1 MGKTVRLEM
10 KHVRYVRGK
19 PQVRVRVPDDLRP
32 VLGMKERTQFVPEG
46 NTRDMKDAVAEIVG
60 AIKASFRKLRDEQAP
75 IAWEY
80 YTPKPNPYHSFG
92 GGQRLARRPV
102 GSAPARDSID
112 DETPE
117 PVKFETVL
125 ERWSIGKSEKEDQ
138 NTRREAERFTA
149 FVGYDDM
156 RRVSRKE
163 AVAYKDH
170 LVDMVRDEE
179 IASKTGD
186 NQLKRVKAVFS
197 YALAND
203 KIESNPFDKVR
214 FDIAVESEQREDF
227 TTDELR
233 RALAAAR
240 PEKNPMLK
248 WFQFLGVFT
257 GCRDSELTRGH
268 KDSVRQIEGVW
279 CFCVLKKYGLKTAN
293 SERTIP
299 LHPAIIEAGFLTYI
313 ASLPEG
319 STLFP
324 GYTEHN
330 IFYDLAAFYDR
341 LGIAKRFYSL
351 RHTVTTH
358 FRFRTDIDGD
368 VKNYLMAHGKKDA
381 HAKYGRYP
389 ADKLLPAIET
399 ILVP

>member
-1 MGKTVRLEM
+1 MGKVVRLEM
-10 KHVRYVRGK
+10 KHVRYVRGM
-19 PQVRVRVPDDLRP
+19 PQVRLRVPDDLRP
-32 VLGMKERTQFVPEG
+32 ILGKKEITQFVPPG
-46 NTRDMKDAVAEIVG
+46 GTREMKDQVAEIVG
-60 AIKASFRKLRDEQAP
+60 AMKASFRSLRNESVEIEGRAKGYVRELQSLADRINARN
-75 IAWEY
+75 AA
-80 YTPKPNPYHSFG
+80 
-92 GGQRLARRPV
+92 QRAALLRYQL
-102 GSAPARDSID
+102 S

-117 PVKFETVL
+117 PIKFESVL
-125 ERWSIGKSEKEDQ
+125 GRWSIGKSEKEDQ

-179 IASKTGD
+179 ISSKTGD
-186 NQLKRVKAVFS
+186 NQLKRLKAIFS
-197 YALAND
+197 YALSND
-203 KIESNPFDKVR
+203 KIDSNPFDKVR

-227 TTDELR
+227 TVEEMR

-240 PEKNPMLK
+240 SEKNSMLR

-257 GCRDSELTRGH
+257 GCRDSELTRAH
-268 KDSVRQIEGVW
+268 TDSVRQIEGVW

-299 LHPAIIEAGFLTYI
+299 LHPVVIEAGFLAYV

-319 STLFP
+319 SVLFP

-330 IFYDLAAFYDR
+330 IFHDLAAFYDR

-399 ILVP
+399 IPVP

>member
-1 MGKTVRLEM
+1 MGKVVRLEM
-10 KHVRYVRGK
+10 KHVRYVRGM
-19 PQVRVRVPDDLRP
+19 PQVRIRVPDDLRP
-32 VLGMKERTQFVPEG
+32 ILGVKERTQFVPLG
-46 NTRDMKDAVAEIVG
+46 NARDMKDAVAEIVG
-60 AIKASFRKLRDEQAP
+60 AIKAGFREVRNAEAATAQRAKGYVRELQSLADRIKARNQAQRASFLRYQLSDEM
-75 IAWEY
+75 
-80 YTPKPNPYHSFG
+80 
-92 GGQRLARRPV
+92 
-102 GSAPARDSID
+102 
-112 DETPE
+112 PE
-117 PVKFETVL
+117 PVSFASVID
-125 ERWSIGKSEKEDQ
+125 RWLIGKSEAEIK

-149 FVGYDDM
+149 FVGYDNM
-156 RRVSRKE
+156 RRVTRKE

-186 NQLKRVKAVFS
+186 NQLKRLKAVFS
-197 YALAND
+197 YALSND
-203 KIESNPFDKVR
+203 KIESDPFDKVR

-227 TTDELR
+227 TPDEMR

-240 PEKNPMLK
+240 TERNPMLR

-257 GCRDSELTRGH
+257 GCRDSELTRAH
-268 KDSVRQIEGVW
+268 TDSVRQIEGVW

-299 LHPAIIEAGFLTYI
+299 LHPVVIEAGFLAYV

-319 STLFP
+319 SVLFP

-330 IFYDLAAFYDR
+330 IFHDLAAFYDR

-381 HAKYGRYP
+381 HAKYGRDP

-399 ILVP
+399 IPVP